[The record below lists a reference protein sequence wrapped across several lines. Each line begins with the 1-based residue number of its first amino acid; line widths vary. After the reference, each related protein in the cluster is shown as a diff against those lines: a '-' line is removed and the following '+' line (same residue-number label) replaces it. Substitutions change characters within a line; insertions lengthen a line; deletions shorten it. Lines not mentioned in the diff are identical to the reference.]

1 VKKIPIVYAIPAGI
15 AAFLALLV
23 AVGFTA
29 SVESGV
35 YNGFLGLRPDPPRD
49 AHLVLVDV
57 DDQAVSAVGTWPISR
72 SITAD
77 GLLLLKEMGAGYS
90 VFDIEY
96 VNTSPRGVN
105 ASVLEQTLPAQLTEG
120 IGKLAD
126 NTNDIALALKSRRY
140 PLSEA
145 PNLAAEFRKAADAQ
159 TKTFVESLKMIVVDN
174 DARLARSA
182 SIFGNAFL
190 TVNMQTSP
198 DQTIDPAFKKT
209 AIEKFA
215 LKDVTGKETLKNY
228 VEISPVIEPILS
240 SAQGIG
246 FTNVSI
252 DGDGVRRRIDLMKRY
267 GDAVFPQLGFGPFL
281 AFVGH
286 PKVIATPGAFELKGA
301 KYPDGKTYDVTIPR
315 AEDGSVLINWPHSKY
330 VNSFRHLSFYY
341 LYTHEQLYGDLV
353 GNLKARQTW
362 GYLDQYQ
369 GGTGL
374 VAQAEALAQLHEDL
388 LSGDAPP
395 EAIADYRAGRDAF
408 LKEVG
413 GYLNSN
419 PDQNMLGQLK
429 DVLGQEGLTTE
440 QRGEYEKIQ
449 TDLPDWF
456 AKTRDVYQKLIKIR
470 TDTKGGLGGLE
481 GTICFLGNTNT
492 GSTDLGVTPFESGYA
507 NLGTHAS
514 VVNMLLVRQFLDDA
528 SPWWS
533 WLVGLVGAVALTY
546 FLRGKKPVVSLSVGA
561 GVAVAAIVVF
571 AAIFIATG
579 LYIPVVPMALLVVL
593 TFLGTTGFQ
602 FLNTEKEKGF
612 LRSAFSRYLSNEV
625 IKQIIANPD
634 QLQLG
639 GQEKVMTAVFT
650 DIKGFSTIS
659 EKMTATELVNLLNQ
673 YLTSMSDII
682 LDLGGTIDKYEG
694 DAIIAFF
701 GAPIDLEDHARRAC
715 LAAVRMKRVEDQ
727 LNQKFLGEQIAP
739 SPLLTRIGINTG
751 RMVVGNM
758 GTNRKMDYTII
769 GDAVNLAARLEGVNK
784 LYGSWILMSED
795 TKNEIGDTIVTRKLD
810 RVRVVGKSVPIRLFQ
825 AVEEKG
831 HLPEGMAEVLET
843 YHQALEHFEERR
855 WTAARQGFEACLKL
869 APEDGPSVRYL
880 KLAQDYEKTPPPE
893 SWDGVFKMESK

>member
-15 AAFLALLV
+15 AAFIALLV
-23 AVGFTA
+23 AIGFTT

-35 YNGFLGLRPDPPRD
+35 YNGFLALRPDPPRD

-77 GLLLLKEMGAGYS
+77 GLLLLKEMGAAYS

-105 ASVLEQTLPAQLTEG
+105 ASVLGQTLPAQLTEG

-145 PNLAAEFRKAADAQ
+145 PNLAAEFRKAAEAQ
-159 TKTFVESLKMIVVDN
+159 TKAFIDSLQSIVVDN

-190 TVNMQTSP
+190 TINMQTAP
-198 DQTIDPAFKKT
+198 DQTIDPAYKKT
-209 AIEKFA
+209 AVEKFA
-215 LKDVTGKETLKNY
+215 LKGVKGQEFVKNY

-240 SAQGIG
+240 QSKGIG

-252 DGDGVRRRIDLMKRY
+252 DGDGVRRRIDLLKRY

-281 AFVGH
+281 SFVGN
-286 PKVIATPGAFELKGA
+286 PSITVTPDSFVLKGA

-315 AEDGSVLINWPHSKY
+315 AEDGSVLINWPHAKY
-330 VNSFRHLSFYY
+330 EQSFRHLSFYY
-341 LYTHEQLYGDLV
+341 LYTHEQLFADLV

-369 GGTGL
+369 GSTPL
-374 VAQAEALAQLHEDL
+374 VDQARALTQLHDDL
-388 LSGDAPP
+388 LSGEAPG
-395 EAIADYRAGRDAF
+395 EAIADYRAGRDGF

-413 GYLNSN
+413 AYLDSK
-419 PDQNMLGQLK
+419 PDENMLGQLK
-429 DVLGQEGLTTE
+429 EVLAQKGLSADQKT
-440 QRGEYEKIQ
+440 EYEKIQ
-449 TDLPDWF
+449 ADLPDWF
-456 AKTRDVYQKLIKIR
+456 AKTRDVYQKLMKIR
-470 TDTKGGLGGLE
+470 TETKGGLGGLE

-492 GSTDLGVTPFESGYA
+492 GSTDLGTNPFSSNYA

-514 VVNMLLVRQFLDDA
+514 VVNMLLARQFLDDA

-533 WLVGLVGAVALTY
+533 WLVGVAGAFALTF
-546 FLRGKKPVVSLSVGA
+546 FLKGKKPVISLSVGG
-561 GVAVAAIVVF
+561 GVAVAAVVVF
-571 AAIFIATG
+571 AIVFITTG
-579 LYIPVVPMALLVVL
+579 LYLPVIPMGFLLVF
-593 TFLGTTGFQ
+593 TFLGTTAFQ

-701 GAPIDLEDHARRAC
+701 GAPLNLEDHARRAC
-715 LAAVRMKRVEDQ
+715 LAAVRMKRVEND

-795 TKNEIGDTIVTRKLD
+795 TKNEIGDVIVTRKLD

-831 HLPEGMAEVLET
+831 HLPEGMADLLET

-869 APEDGPSVRYL
+869 DPNDGPSVRYL
-880 KLAQDYEKTPPPE
+880 KLAQDYEKTPPPD

>member
-1 VKKIPIVYAIPAGI
+1 MKKIPIVYAIPAGI

-23 AVGFTA
+23 AIGFTA

-49 AHLVLVDV
+49 SHLVLVDV

-105 ASVLEQTLPAQLTEG
+105 ASILEQTLPAQLTEG

-126 NTNDIALALKSRRY
+126 NTNDIAMALKSRRY

-145 PNLAAEFRKAADAQ
+145 PNLAAEFRKAAEAQ
-159 TKTFVESLKMIVVDN
+159 TKTFVDSLQKIVVDN

-190 TVNMQTSP
+190 TVNMQSFP

-215 LKDVTGKETLKNY
+215 LKDVQGKETLKNY

-240 SAQGIG
+240 AAQGVG
-246 FTNVSI
+246 FTNVTI

-286 PKVIATPGAFELKGA
+286 PKVIATPGAIELKGA

-315 AEDGSVLINWPHSKY
+315 AEDGSVLINWPHAKY
-330 VNSFRHLSFYY
+330 EQSFRHLSFYY
-341 LYTHEQLYGDLV
+341 LFTHEQLYADLV

-374 VAQAEALAQLHEDL
+374 VAQAAALTQLHDDL

-395 EAIADYRAGRDAF
+395 EAISDYRAGRDSF

-413 GYLNSN
+413 AYLDSN

-429 DVLGQEGLTTE
+429 DVLGQKGLTAE

-456 AKTRDVYQKLIKIR
+456 AKTRDVYQKLMKIR

-492 GSTDLGVTPFESGYA
+492 GSTDLGTNPFSSNYA

-546 FLRGKKPVVSLSVGA
+546 YLRGKKPVVSLSLGA
-561 GVAVAAIVVF
+561 GVAVAAVVVF
-571 AAIFIATG
+571 AGIFVMTG

-625 IKQIIANPD
+625 IQQIIANPD
-634 QLQLG
+634 QLKLG
-639 GQEKVMTAVFT
+639 GQQKIMTAVFT

-659 EKMTATELVNLLNQ
+659 EKMTPEELVQLLNQ

-701 GAPIDLEDHARRAC
+701 GAPLDLEDHARRAC
-715 LAAVRMKRVEDQ
+715 LAAVKMKRVEDE
-727 LNQKFLGEQIAP
+727 LNQKFLGEEIAP

-751 RMVVGNM
+751 PMVVGNM
-758 GTNRKMDYTII
+758 GTTRKMDYTII

-795 TKNEIGDTIVTRKLD
+795 TKNEIGDIIVTRKLD

-831 HLPEGMAEVLET
+831 HLPGGMAELLEA
-843 YHQALEHFEERR
+843 YHQALDHFEERR
-855 WTAARQGFEACLKL
+855 WTAARQGFEACLKIL
-869 APEDGPSVRYL
+869 PEDGPSVRYL
-880 KLAQDYEKTPPPE
+880 KLATDYEKTPPPD